1 MMPAFKSQGLLGK
14 RRAFVLLESML
25 AVAIFAIGVLALGR
39 CMENCMKSEK
49 YRREEGLAQR
59 ALANYWVQIETG
71 ALPLNTDKSSEELK
85 GAWSGMTMNM
95 AREPLQLR
103 NEKDQEIFGLYKV
116 TLSLNWKSAGDTITR
131 EMSFMIYP
139 RQRNGAT
146 NSATS
151 SQAGS
156 SINDPGKQQRA
167 SGANGAPTP
176 PATPPARR

>member
-1 MMPAFKSQGLLGK
+1 MTTLAFKTTSLPRN
-14 RRAFVLLESML
+14 RRAFVLIESML

-85 GAWSGMTMNM
+85 GAWAGMTMNM
-95 AREPLQLR
+95 AREPLKLR
-103 NEKDQEIFGLYKV
+103 NEKDQEIFGLYNV
-116 TLSLNWKSAGDTITR
+116 TLSLNWKSGGDAITR

-139 RQRNGAT
+139 RQRNGAPD
-146 NSATS
+146 N
-151 SQAGS
+151 
-156 SINDPGKQQRA
+156 A
-167 SGANGAPTP
+167 SRPLAPTNRTEGIP
-176 PATPPARR
+176 TPRITTPTPR

>member
-1 MMPAFKSQGLLGK
+1 MMPAFKSRSLLRK

-139 RQRNGAT
+139 RQRNGVQNGRQTPVAE
-146 NSATS
+146 
-151 SQAGS
+151 
-156 SINDPGKQQRA
+156 QQRA
-167 SGANGAPTP
+167 PGANGAPTP